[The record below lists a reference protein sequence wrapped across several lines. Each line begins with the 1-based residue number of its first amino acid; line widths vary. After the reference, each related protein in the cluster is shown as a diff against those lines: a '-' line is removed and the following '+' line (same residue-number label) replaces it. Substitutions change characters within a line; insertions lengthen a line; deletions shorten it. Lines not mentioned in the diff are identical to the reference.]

1 MFRSLFPVGCVA
13 AMLSAVSLC
22 GCTDSAAVSPGALAQ
37 HRERL
42 LMEDEPDGV
51 QPVLEVRE
59 ALLGVEDE
67 HDHEGHDPSEAG
79 HDDHAGHDD
88 DEGHDHAGHDE
99 HEGHD
104 DDGEAKSTGLEQ
116 DGHDEDSDEHAHAGE
131 QAGHDEE
138 HEEAHGHQEH
148 GYEHDAAGLNT
159 AGHDAPKVDLPTE
172 VIEVVLVGQ
181 IGGLTNPWKA
191 AQPDFPFEKNQ
202 AKFFLADPGAV
213 AGAEA
218 SGHNHAP
225 GEECPICEAN
235 AKDTTELLAVVQFVD
250 EKGNV
255 LPIDARVLF
264 DVKEKDTVVV
274 RGKAHVTVG
283 GILAVDATGI
293 YVRR

>member
-59 ALLGVEDE
+59 AMLGVEDE
-67 HDHEGHDPSEAG
+67 HDHEGHD
-79 HDDHAGHDD
+79 D
-88 DEGHDHAGHDE
+88 
-99 HEGHD
+99 
-104 DDGEAKSTGLEQ
+104 
-116 DGHDEDSDEHAHAGE
+116 
-131 QAGHDEE
+131 
-138 HEEAHGHQEH
+138 
-148 GYEHDAAGLNT
+148 T

-235 AKDTTELLAVVQFVD
+235 AKDTTELLAVVQFID

-264 DVKEKDTVVV
+264 DIKEKDTVVV
-274 RGKAHVTVG
+274 RGKAHVTAG
-283 GILAVDATGI
+283 GILAVDATGV